1 MQRISEMNLGV
12 KVGGY
17 RLLKEREMKLWRGIS
32 RASPWITGPMVTI
45 PAQLESPEESTGGER
60 SGVQD
65 QLQHV

>member
-45 PAQLESPEESTGGER
+45 PAQLESPEEST
-60 SGVQD
+60 
-65 QLQHV
+65 